1 MQVEKVLIEGVDIL
15 ERIQK
20 LKIKDNEVVK
30 AVEEIEKIGVK
41 ILRDKKWRE
50 EDRLIL
56 KKRKVYIPEE
66 EGLRT
71 EVIWLH
77 HNMPVGGHEG

>member
-1 MQVEKVLIEGVDIL
+1 VQVEKVLIEGVDIL

>member
-56 KKRKVYIPEE
+56 KKRKVYVPEE

>member
-1 MQVEKVLIEGVDIL
+1 VQVEKVLIEGVDIL

-56 KKRKVYIPEE
+56 KKRKVYVPEE